1 MGDTIAIQ
9 AFSKADTILATLN
22 SVVRCRGSENY
33 DLLILQDGCF
43 GSKRT
48 EKYREARA
56 DTTRAIEAWAVA
68 NCQHFLS
75 LSFQQADQNHGPY
88 AIAERVINKAFE
100 TSKSVIFSEDDVIFE
115 EDAIQWFER
124 ALSHPGFLHPAVWA
138 VAGEAKFFDAKRHAP
153 SPKEIRRALDVARSK
168 RLIDRFVYYDFLPS
182 SCFATTRHK
191 WAEFGKT
198 RGAPNGD
205 RDVNLRCRAEGKV
218 CLWPVVAR
226 CRDIGMH
233 HPLGYTVRW
242 TGANHATTKNSY
254 VVSGMLQNAS
264 VELIEL
270 VEGREAL
277 RDEFIRRWDQ

>member
-1 MGDTIAIQ
+1 AIQ

-153 SPKEIRRALDVARSK
+153 SSKEIRRALDVESSQIRTDRARGRK
-168 RLIDRFVYYDFLPS
+168 RSTARRVHPPVGS
-182 SCFATTRHK
+182 VSCAATISISCS
-191 WAEFGKT
+191 GQD
-198 RGAPNGD
+198 G
-205 RDVNLRCRAEGKV
+205 
-218 CLWPVVAR
+218 
-226 CRDIGMH
+226 
-233 HPLGYTVRW
+233 GYTSPLARL
-242 TGANHATTKNSY
+242 ADCIENLLIAPRFSIL
-254 VVSGMLQNAS
+254 VSVCGTQ
-264 VELIEL
+264 
-270 VEGREAL
+270 
-277 RDEFIRRWDQ
+277 DT